1 MGCTTYF
8 NLKKFSSP
16 LTVIGCDY
24 WSMNMHKATVLEEKE
39 KPLVPVHLSVK
50 QFQEYTPF
58 YMIKIALRECHIK
71 FLNHSNK
78 TTEISNG
85 VFIMHKKYY

>member
-24 WSMNMHKATVLEEKE
+24 WRMNMHKATVLEEKE
-39 KPLVPVHLSVK
+39 KPLFLVYLYMK
-50 QFQEYTPF
+50 QLQEHTFYYTTKP
-58 YMIKIALRECHIK
+58 ALRAGLYQIPP
-71 FLNHSNK
+71 
-78 TTEISNG
+78 
-85 VFIMHKKYY
+85 